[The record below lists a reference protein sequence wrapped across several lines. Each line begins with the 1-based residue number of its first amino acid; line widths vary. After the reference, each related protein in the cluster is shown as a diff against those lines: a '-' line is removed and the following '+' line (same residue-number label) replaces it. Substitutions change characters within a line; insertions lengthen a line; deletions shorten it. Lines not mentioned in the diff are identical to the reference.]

1 MITVLLADDHP
12 LIRKGFRLILDAESD
27 IEVAGEA
34 GDGVTAVSMCS
45 ELRPDVVLMDVR
57 MPGRDGIAATRDIL
71 AAGLPSKVLILT
83 TFDLDDYVYAG
94 LRAGAS
100 GFLLKDTQPDGLV
113 AAIRT
118 IAAGEAVL
126 APAATR
132 RLIQQFTTQQPEPPS
147 SRRAAQIQHALTSR
161 EQDVVALIAAGMS
174 NLEIAARLH
183 LSEGTVKIHVG
194 RILAKLGL
202 RDRVQAVVLA
212 YESTLVIPG
221 ATAPDRPGDPH

>member
-1 MITVLLADDHP
+1 VISVLLVDDHA
-12 LIRKGFRLILDAESD
+12 LIRKGFRLILDAETD

-34 GDGVTAVSMCS
+34 GDGTVAFSMCS
-45 ELRPDVVLMDVR
+45 ALRPDVVLMDVR
-57 MPGRDGIAATRDIL
+57 MPGRDGIEATRDIA

-100 GFLLKDTQPDGLV
+100 GFLLKDTQPADLI

-118 IAAGEAVL
+118 IAAGDAVL
-126 APAATR
+126 APSATQ
-132 RLIQQFTTQQPEPPS
+132 RLIRQFASTKQPEPAS
-147 SRRAAQIQHALTSR
+147 GHRASQVRQALTGR
-161 EQDVVALIAAGMS
+161 EQDVFALIAAGMS
-174 NLEIAARLH
+174 NSEIAASLF

-212 YESTLVIPG
+212 YESRLITPG
-221 ATAPDRPGDPH
+221 SG